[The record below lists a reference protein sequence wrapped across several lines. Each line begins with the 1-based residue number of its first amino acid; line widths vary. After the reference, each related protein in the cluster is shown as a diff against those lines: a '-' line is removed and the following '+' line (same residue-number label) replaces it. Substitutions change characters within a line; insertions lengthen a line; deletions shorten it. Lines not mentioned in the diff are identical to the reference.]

1 MPLAAGRSRKAI
13 SHNIRLLQE
22 EGRPHKQAVAIALRK
37 AGYTGGTITAA
48 EVRTEHGQTRAIVHW
63 VNERGLRRVTE
74 GERKSTHMRALL
86 DRAKK
91 EGVSVKHTVKALRGH
106 SKGTKEHHDKVW
118 AHELA
123 EARDVLAK
131 ARHYVTDFDRSGEK
145 AEALYKQLATVERRM
160 RAHATDSPVAARRD
174 KAREYLEEIVSIL
187 THKIG
192 PASRAE
198 LSGQKKGHASGRA
211 LDRAE
216 EVLEYLTR
224 EPPPDGAYITAR
236 AWGWGI
242 AHDAAKKLLR
252 SKEGKSLLATHGLTT
267 TEIARHLAERGR
279 RKKVGHAS
287 GRTTHLVYP
296 SGKAAKYTFCGER
309 AYADTAVESV
319 KDATCFYCKQAWK
332 KGHDAE
338 VRERKHRA
346 GRAGGSKAKDK
357 AKNYYVKAQRA
368 LSLLRSEGFDV
379 EGPPTKT
386 TFGFGEAYSFTAK
399 HPGTPLLIVY
409 VLTNSGEFHLSQRI
423 GEFTDHEAQRA
434 VYALLRNKVK

>member
-1 MPLAAGRSRKAI
+1 MPLAAGRSPKAI
-13 SHNIRLLQE
+13 SHNI
-22 EGRPHKQAVAIALRK
+22 
-37 AGYTGGTITAA
+37 
-48 EVRTEHGQTRAIVHW
+48 
-63 VNERGLRRVTE
+63 
-74 GERKSTHMRALL
+74 MRALL

-91 EGVSVKHTVKALRGH
+91 EGVTVKHFVKAPRGH

-131 ARHYVTDFDRSGEK
+131 ARHYVIDFDRGGEK

-192 PASRAE
+192 PASRAQ
-198 LSGQKKGHASGRA
+198 LPGQKKGHASGKTEMMARVREA
-211 LDRAE
+211 LWDDLHSFNTLDYKGKLAALVGRRITGNAIPKDLHGTFVAPNGLRVRIE
-216 EVLEYLTR
+216 KAT
-224 EPPPDGAYITAR
+224 GAYAKHRIFAECDCGEWIPIGR
-236 AWGWGI
+236 FHQHLDSKAHGGVGVAAWRRKGRSG
-242 AHDAAKKLLR
+242 KFLTSEESRLLR
-252 SKEGKSLLATHGLTT
+252 SHGYS
-267 TEIARHLAERGR
+267 
-279 RKKVGHAS
+279 S

-346 GRAGGSKAKDK
+346 GRAGGSKVT

-423 GEFTDHEAQRA
+423 GEFADHEAQRA
-434 VYALLRNKVK
+434 VYALLRKKVK